1 MALLSPSTR
10 FRWLCFGTLVDWKLS
25 LKCITGPPSLWGEFG
40 QGFTRQGGGIWQ
52 PKFSEGKK
60 RSDIK
65 ITHGYSLSTTSW
77 KTTLSSITGCNIFKK
92 KKKEPSNNKRRK
104 FIVEHAWTTRSNGMQ
119 ERTRG
124 KIRTREWLTTDSKRH
139 FFFFTWLHSSEHSGG
154 ARKGLWPASPRRLLQ
169 YCATSVRNHV
179 CWTARASVAAVFF
192 FFSEEEELQQV
203 RRRGKAESLEHWS

>member
-92 KKKEPSNNKRRK
+92 KKEPSNNKRRK

-139 FFFFTWLHSSEHSGG
+139 FFFLHGYIQVSTAVGHGKG
-154 ARKGLWPASPRRLLQ
+154 YDPQARDVFCNIARLRCEITFVERHAQASRP
-169 YCATSVRNHV
+169 
-179 CWTARASVAAVFF
+179 FF

>member
-92 KKKEPSNNKRRK
+92 KKEPSNNKRRK

-139 FFFFTWLHSSEHSGG
+139 FFFFYMVTFKWAQRWGTERVMTRKPATSSAILRDFG
-154 ARKGLWPASPRRLLQ
+154 AKSRLLNG
-169 YCATSVRNHV
+169 TRK
-179 CWTARASVAAVFF
+179 RRGRFF
-192 FFSEEEELQQV
+192 FFG
-203 RRRGKAESLEHWS
+203 RRRAPTSKATR